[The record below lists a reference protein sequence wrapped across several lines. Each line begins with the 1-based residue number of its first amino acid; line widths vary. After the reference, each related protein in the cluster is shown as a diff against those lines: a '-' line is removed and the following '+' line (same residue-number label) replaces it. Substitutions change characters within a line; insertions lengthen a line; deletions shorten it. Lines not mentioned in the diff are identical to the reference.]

1 MNYFTQKYPYE
12 ERQDNLTARRRK
24 RRMRKKPKRIKKG
37 GGLSDLPGPFPSEE
51 ATRIR
56 EVAADIRAAEIADR
70 RERLAAMSPR
80 TRTEIEAMNI
90 QRRKDL
96 IDRRQEDIMNE
107 GIRVRNQNRQREYLR
122 AQRRAEAPARMGAP
136 LRRAAMARD
145 RLTRKR
151 ALDTELERINS
162 RERAL
167 LKDIGKLDRRRRLTS
182 IRDPAA
188 SHPRLPRERRRT
200 KRKPGRR
207 QQYEDMLLQDMN
219 REIQRPVRF
228 DQLERRIP
236 YKPVRHTPDPRGEK
250 DYLRPFPYELDIFGI
265 TYFSKDRA
273 PIPGEYLTT
282 RLDIPS
288 EAGPYLEVG
297 FKVPK
302 NYDPSKKRIVKVE
315 VTPLKGISY
324 NYYNQAKFQTKKL
337 LQKGYQKHKDRKKS
351 LKSFEAYVV
360 IPEGSA
366 KGETIE
372 QQVERRNGK
381 KVLVHFKPPTNLP
394 RQKEDRFAFDQRD
407 NEHPI
412 SDELAGTE
420 YPDAGL
426 EYPIQLNLSVTPVS
440 NAYRALE
447 GTKKVG
453 KGLKKGAYYGAVY
466 GLGVPLYGLGLGAV
480 KTAKLARQG
489 IGAAGQAI
497 GTAYQERNRSL
508 EEFEAEVTIPR
519 LAPAGSTHEDKVRHP
534 HTGKRVKVRFT
545 VPDTFPTAPRQ
556 RELYDDNGGP
566 IRRNLAGRE
575 WVPQDADFEMRLFV
589 TPISVGYRTKQ
600 GIDYGTRKLRQGAV
614 GTAGLTGQALS
625 AARQGIGNFAS
636 RKNRQFNEYRT
647 ERGRE
652 RERRHAQRLA
662 ERERQEQL
670 GRDLRPYRTSG
681 EGLFRRVRKGLGDT
695 SAAASARFSRMTKKR
710 KPVEEE
716 VTMLSGFADSSE
728 HSPEESGNQ
737 SSGFSRR
744 SEPSRFQKL
753 RRGAGELATGTLG
766 AIGLAGQAIG
776 SAYQQRKDARRTR
789 RAQRQAERDRQEEEG
804 VDIRRNRSSDEGLFS
819 RLGTKLG
826 NASTAT
832 RARLARMTKKR
843 REEEE
848 EGEELLPLG
857 DQRDSSEY
865 SSDESG
871 IQSSG
876 FSRRSEP
883 DLRLNRTSDEGLF
896 SRFGKRL
903 GTASTNARGRLARM
917 TRKNRQEDTERLLSG
932 EGTSSSK
939 YLASESGSQSSDYDS
954 GSQPS
959 LESLSG
965 QEVSI
970 TFNGP
975 ANIPGGNDQLY
986 TKTKFFKSFK
996 KGDSITGRV
1005 SVIPKEGRRTAIEL
1019 DIGDDDYLILH
1030 AVPEELLKIKIL
1042 PQKAE
1047 TSDLQII
1054 RPRSPGYFEKAGA
1067 AIGDG
1072 FSKAFRRTRKKSAEE
1087 SEQLLTGA
1095 RSDDTRFDTSRKR
1108 STRRR
1113 QLRMGDII
1121 RSDEE
1126 QRLPVRKS
1134 GMFGF
1139 GTTKPMI
1146 KTLAV
1151 QDDETLLPSTGE
1163 AGSSSQDAEIGAR
1176 EMAEAEQREMT
1187 EPSSTSLR
1195 GRFTRRAKDL
1205 KNALNF
1211 TRKNR
1216 SRLAIR
1222 RIPRT
1227 KPQDI
1232 PLLNVSE
1239 QAINDEF
1246 GEDRDCLFLLEH
1258 TKAPFYPR
1266 RGFKSIPLD
1275 LKAYDQVGG
1284 WKSHAFR
1291 MKIGGLPL
1299 YSSFKDSLTKGRSFT
1314 AAIDEFSPKGQG
1326 IVDNRM
1332 LIRLKD
1338 QNEYN
1343 STDVKDEPDN
1353 NVTGNNPDTPIILR
1367 SSDFNADDLP
1377 GHGLVTYDSDYTIY
1391 WDRMGGS
1398 FTKMEKDIL
1407 ENNTKI
1413 VRESERKEFK
1423 EQDRTKKYPPT
1434 GKLNLLQHFTIFTN
1448 DEFDKLKT
1456 MSSKEIDKCITQMSK
1471 IMKIYNDEFDEN
1483 IYYFGIKTA
1492 RLFAAGFLDTAKI
1505 SLLIARINNTPGD
1518 LKRRLKIFLRSL
1530 YLRWVNF
1537 RSRGPAANHPTA
1549 ARQSD
1554 PGVPLDIDEDDEAD
1568 IQAILADLNRRSVE
1582 VAGEAPASAPAAS
1595 APAAS
1600 APAASAPAE
1609 EAPASPS
1616 PPSSPRS
1623 SSDEDI
1629 TAGVLRTLREE
1640 DDEGGE
1646 ATPTRSPISSP
1657 QPTPQGSPQP
1667 KSTSEAGPSS
1677 SSEAGFTPSS
1687 GQKLATKDIKDMTEK
1702 ERLFRA
1708 WKVIDEI
1715 ISKEESDQLGIIEAK
1730 KRIDELYKKYSRLN
1744 RDSLLKLHGKEF
1756 MRKHYDQGFESL
1768 ETKKKYWNICISIL
1782 KQIKVLLDK
1791 YNLEGK
1797 KLIEILNKFLEQ
1809 KSSVTTL
1816 DGYPEFPP
1824 EFVDLLDRYLR
1835 LSIQANVFVSLLG
1848 AQEEG
1853 SKAFKIKETVNIILD
1868 AEKEKF
1874 SGVGL
1879 YQLIYGLSKKVL
1891 NFEDHCANLFKATG
1905 KHICILDTKE
1915 IKRNMLEHNMSLGAR
1930 YDDLLESIER
1940 DDNFDIDKLFDLNST
1955 DSTRPQPAKTP
1966 GLRLRLPTSKSS
1978 SSKQRYSLNYP
1989 DTPSARPPMKAG
2001 PSSSRAEQSRLEAE
2015 RGEIQDTPRAVRP
2028 LPSRARQTFTLRAP
2042 SSSST
2047 PLSASPSQSPI
2058 QSPISQSGGK
2068 KKRKNKTKKRKNKRK
2083 RRTNKKNLFFY
2094 FK

>member
-480 KTAKLARQG
+480 KTAKL
-489 IGAAGQAI
+489 
-497 GTAYQERNRSL
+497 
-508 EEFEAEVTIPR
+508 
-519 LAPAGSTHEDKVRHP
+519 
-534 HTGKRVKVRFT
+534 
-545 VPDTFPTAPRQ
+545 
-556 RELYDDNGGP
+556 
-566 IRRNLAGRE
+566 
-575 WVPQDADFEMRLFV
+575 
-589 TPISVGYRTKQ
+589 
-600 GIDYGTRKLRQGAV
+600 
-614 GTAGLTGQALS
+614 
-625 AARQGIGNFAS
+625 ARQGIGNFAS

-1299 YSSFKDSLTKGRSFT
+1299 YSSFKDSLTKRRSFT

-1600 APAASAPAE
+1600 APAASAPAASAAAASAPAASAPAASAPAASAPAE

-1687 GQKLATKDIKDMTEK
+1687 GQKLATKDIKDMAEK